1 MSWPSNGTSLLRV
14 QNNMASTSDDDSIS
28 LLMSM
33 GFESSQAKQAL
44 KICDGNV
51 QRAVECLLGGNL
63 ADISTANAS
72 LSTSSNDGGA
82 NSIIQSEVTQYSNPL
97 GRSACTA
104 IALTLAH
111 KSLELLNIDPVATP
125 ELRIESALLTT
136 SINEGIQLYSN
147 LIANHNCSGCAEH
160 SSVEDLLNACSTLG
174 NNENNY
180 IMYALKLLPN
190 SPRQGILS
198 SNNDQHNNVMG
209 LEALLAQCQTDAAT
223 VTEKQAYIAVV
234 ITKPP
239 ETILVILPNN
249 DTASTT
255 TTTTSTSKYILIDS
269 HPRPQQ
275 LSPHYPTGS
284 YALFHPTLSSL
295 VSSLKELFPVTEL
308 GDGVPELMQ
317 MMYNSFD
324 VYPFQL
330 FSEE

>member
-1 MSWPSNGTSLLRV
+1 MV
-14 QNNMASTSDDDSIS
+14 STSDDDSIS

-33 GFESSQAKQAL
+33 GFDSSQAQQAL
-44 KICDGNV
+44 QICDGNV

-63 ADISTANAS
+63 FSATANAS
-72 LSTSSNDGGA
+72 LSTSSNDGGV
-82 NSIIQSEVTQYSNPL
+82 NNIIQSEITQYSNPL

-111 KSLELLNIDPVATP
+111 KSLELLHIDPVASP
-125 ELRIESALLTT
+125 ELRVDSALLTT

-147 LIANHNCSGCAEH
+147 LIANNNSNGGAEH

-174 NNENNY
+174 NNDNNNN
-180 IMYALKLLPN
+180 IISKLKMLPN

-198 SNNDQHNNVMG
+198 SNNDHHNNMMS
-209 LEALLAQCQTDAAT
+209 LEALLAQCQMDAAT

-249 DTASTT
+249 NTASTT
-255 TTTTSTSKYILIDS
+255 TTSTNTNKYILIDS

-308 GDGVPELMQ
+308 GDGVPDLMQ

-330 FSEE
+330 SSEE

>member
-1 MSWPSNGTSLLRV
+1 MTL
-14 QNNMASTSDDDSIS
+14 
-28 LLMSM
+28 
-33 GFESSQAKQAL
+33 QAQQAL
-44 KICDGNV
+44 QICDGNV

-63 ADISTANAS
+63 FSATANAS
-72 LSTSSNDGGA
+72 LSTSSNDGGV
-82 NSIIQSEVTQYSNPL
+82 NNIIQSEITQYSNPL

-111 KSLELLNIDPVATP
+111 KSLELLHIDPVASP
-125 ELRIESALLTT
+125 ELRIDSALLTT

-147 LIANHNCSGCAEH
+147 LIANNNSNGGAEH
-160 SSVEDLLNACSTLG
+160 SSVEDLLNACSTLLG
-174 NNENNY
+174 NNN
-180 IMYALKLLPN
+180 IISKLKMLPN

-198 SNNDQHNNVMG
+198 SNNDHHNNMMS
-209 LEALLAQCQTDAAT
+209 LEALLAQCQMDAAT

-239 ETILVILPNN
+239 ETILVILPN
-249 DTASTT
+249 TASTA
-255 TTTTSTSKYILIDS
+255 STNSNKFILIDS

-275 LSPHYPTGS
+275 LSPHHPTRS

-308 GDGVPELMQ
+308 GDDVPELMQ

-330 FSEE
+330 SSEE

>member
-1 MSWPSNGTSLLRV
+1 
-14 QNNMASTSDDDSIS
+14 MASTSDDDSIS

-63 ADISTANAS
+63 FSATANAS
-72 LSTSSNDGGA
+72 LSTSSNDGGV
-82 NSIIQSEVTQYSNPL
+82 NNIIQSEITQYSNPL

-111 KSLELLNIDPVATP
+111 KSLELLHIDPVASP
-125 ELRIESALLTT
+125 ELRIDSALLTT

-147 LIANHNCSGCAEH
+147 LIANNNSNGGAEH

-174 NNENNY
+174 NNDNNN
-180 IMYALKLLPN
+180 IMSALKMLPN

-198 SNNDQHNNVMG
+198 SNNDHHNNMMS
-209 LEALLAQCQTDAAT
+209 LEALLAQCQMDAAT

-255 TTTTSTSKYILIDS
+255 TTATTSTNKYILIDS

-330 FSEE
+330 SSEE